1 MMKFSPN
8 EQRIYFPWESRGG
21 IRRWLKVGRAR
32 PIVIGFGVIAFLLM
46 IGLRERERS
55 GVRQTR
61 ARLNDLRHAVDGYL
75 ADHDGGCP
83 TALEAVLDYGKFE
96 KEPRD
101 AWGHPFRL
109 VCPGSSEGVLYQLM
123 SDGPDG
129 KPGGLDR
136 VE

>member
-1 MMKFSPN
+1 MKNSPN

-21 IRRWLKVGRAR
+21 LRRWLKIGRAR
-32 PIVIGFGVIAFLLM
+32 PIVIGFSLLAFLTLV
-46 IGLRERERS
+46 GLRERDRA
-55 GVRQTR
+55 GIRQTR
-61 ARLNDLRHAVDGYL
+61 AALNDLRHAVDGYL
-75 ADHDGGCP
+75 ADHNGGCP
-83 TALEAVLDYGKFE
+83 VTIEMALDYGKFE

-101 AWGHPFRL
+101 AWGRPFRL
-109 VCPGSSEGVLYQLM
+109 VCPASNPGVAYQLM